1 MTAASWLRESLFTSF
16 RRHGGGTSSIV
27 RGNITMTRL
36 QFLGAAGAACVIA
49 ALCFAPAKAHEN
61 PAAQERPEQHGDA
74 GIRLSERQ
82 VAAGNF
88 AIEETRGG
96 LLSKRI
102 TVPGAI
108 VPSGDRIAKVAVR
121 LLGTVAEVRKRL
133 GDTVR
138 EGDVLAIIE
147 SREVADAKSQYLAA
161 RVAFDLQETLFTRSK
176 SLFESKVSSENDF
189 LRAKTAFED
198 IRIKFD
204 VARQKLFALGLTGD
218 QIAVLPQQPVE
229 SLRLQE
235 LRAPMSGR
243 IAERRVDLGSL
254 VGREGQESELFVIV
268 DSSVVWADLALAAA
282 DLAAVSEG
290 QKITIKAGS
299 EGNPLPAT
307 IMFVSPLLDKD
318 TRLARV
324 VASVDNPAHILRPG
338 MFVTAEIPFQQ
349 IKADV
354 VVPKTAVQSVDGQSA
369 VFVRTSNGF
378 EPRKIVTGRE
388 DSRSFEV
395 TSGLF
400 AGDPIAT
407 ANTFVLKADLGK
419 STLEHQH

>member
-1 MTAASWLRESLFTSF
+1 
-16 RRHGGGTSSIV
+16 
-27 RGNITMTRL
+27 MTRL
-36 QFLGAAGAACVIA
+36 QLLVAATAACVNA
-49 ALCFAPAKAHEN
+49 ALCFEPAYAHEG
-61 PAAQERPEQHGDA
+61 PAVQGQPAQHDET
-74 GIRLSERQ
+74 GIKLSERQ

-88 AIEETRGG
+88 AVQEARGG
-96 LLSKRI
+96 LLGKRI
-102 TVPGAI
+102 IVPGVI
-108 VPSGDRIAKVAVR
+108 VPSGDRIAKVSVR

-161 RVAFDLQETLFTRSK
+161 RVAFDLQDTLFTRSK

-204 VARQKLFALGLTGD
+204 VARQKLFALGLTAD
-218 QIAVLPQQPVE
+218 QIAALPQQPVE

-290 QKITIKAGS
+290 QKITISFGS
-299 EGNPLPAT
+299 QGDLLPAT
-307 IMFVSPLLDKD
+307 IMFVSPLLDRD

-349 IKADV
+349 VKADV
-354 VVPKTAVQSVDGQSA
+354 LVPKTAVQSVNGQSA
-369 VFVRTSNGF
+369 VFVRTPNGF

-388 DSRSFEV
+388 DSRWFEV
-395 TSGLF
+395 TSGLT
-400 AGDPIAT
+400 AGDSIAT
-407 ANTFVLKADLGK
+407 ANTFVLKADLGRGEA
-419 STLEHQH
+419 SPAQ

>member
-1 MTAASWLRESLFTSF
+1 
-16 RRHGGGTSSIV
+16 
-27 RGNITMTRL
+27 MTRL
-36 QFLGAAGAACVIA
+36 KLLVAASATCAIA
-49 ALCFAPAKAHEN
+49 ALCFVAAYAHEKPPVQEQ
-61 PAAQERPEQHGDA
+61 PAQHDEP
-74 GIRLSERQ
+74 GIRLSEKQ

-88 AIEETRGG
+88 AVQEARGG
-96 LLSKRI
+96 LLSKRMV
-102 TVPGAI
+102 VPGAI
-108 VPSGDRIAKVAVR
+108 VPSGDRIAKVSVR

-133 GDTVR
+133 GATGR

-161 RVAFDLQETLFTRSK
+161 RVAFDLQDTLFTRSK

-204 VARQKLFALGLTGD
+204 VARQKLFALGLTSD

-235 LRAPMSGR
+235 LRAPMNGR
-243 IAERRVDLGSL
+243 IAERRIDLGSL

-268 DSSVVWADLALAAA
+268 DSSVVWAELSLAAA
-282 DLAAVSEG
+282 DLAVVSEG
-290 QKITIKAGS
+290 QKITISAGS
-299 EGNPLPAT
+299 QGEPLLAT

-349 IKADV
+349 VKADV
-354 VVPKTAVQSVDGQSA
+354 VVPKTAVQSIEGQSA
-369 VFVRTSNGF
+369 VFVRTPTGF

-395 TSGLF
+395 TSGLS

-407 ANTFVLKADLGK
+407 ANTFVLKADLGRGEA
-419 STLEHQH
+419 SHAH

>member
-1 MTAASWLRESLFTSF
+1 
-16 RRHGGGTSSIV
+16 
-27 RGNITMTRL
+27 MTRL
-36 QFLGAAGAACVIA
+36 KLLVAASATCAIA
-49 ALCFAPAKAHEN
+49 ALCFVAAYAHEN
-61 PAAQERPEQHGDA
+61 PPVQEQPAQHDEP
-74 GIRLSERQ
+74 GIRLSEKQ

-88 AIEETRGG
+88 AVQEARGG
-96 LLSKRI
+96 LLSKSMV
-102 TVPGAI
+102 VPGAI
-108 VPSGDRIAKVAVR
+108 VPSGDRIAKVSVR

-161 RVAFDLQETLFTRSK
+161 RVAFDLQDTLFTRSK

-204 VARQKLFALGLTGD
+204 VARQKLFALGLTSD

-235 LRAPMSGR
+235 LRAPMNGR

-268 DSSVVWADLALAAA
+268 DSSVVWAELSLAAA
-282 DLAAVSEG
+282 DLAVVSEG
-290 QKITIKAGS
+290 QKITISAGS
-299 EGNPLPAT
+299 QGEPLLAT

-349 IKADV
+349 VKADV
-354 VVPKTAVQSVDGQSA
+354 VVPKTAVQSIEGQSA
-369 VFVRTSNGF
+369 VFVRTPTGF

-395 TSGLF
+395 TSGLS

-407 ANTFVLKADLGK
+407 ANTFVLKADLGRGEA
-419 STLEHQH
+419 SHAH

>member
-1 MTAASWLRESLFTSF
+1 
-16 RRHGGGTSSIV
+16 
-27 RGNITMTRL
+27 MTRL
-36 QFLGAAGAACVIA
+36 KLLVAASATCAIA
-49 ALCFAPAKAHEN
+49 ALCFVAAYAHEKQPVQEQ
-61 PAAQERPEQHGDA
+61 PAQHDEP
-74 GIRLSERQ
+74 GITLSEKQ

-88 AIEETRGG
+88 AVQEARGG
-96 LLSKRI
+96 LLSKRMV
-102 TVPGAI
+102 VPGAI
-108 VPSGDRIAKVAVR
+108 VPSGDRIAKVSVR

-161 RVAFDLQETLFTRSK
+161 RVAFDLQDTLFTRSK

-204 VARQKLFALGLTGD
+204 VARQKLFALGLTSD

-235 LRAPMSGR
+235 LRAPMNGR

-268 DSSVVWADLALAAA
+268 DSSVVWAELALAAA
-282 DLAAVSEG
+282 DLAVVSEG
-290 QKITIKAGS
+290 QKITISAGS
-299 EGNPLPAT
+299 QGEPLPAT

-349 IKADV
+349 VKADV
-354 VVPKTAVQSVDGQSA
+354 VVPKTAVQNIEGQSA
-369 VFVRTSNGF
+369 VFVRTSTGF
-378 EPRKIVTGRE
+378 EPRRIVTGRE

-395 TSGLF
+395 TSGLT

-407 ANTFVLKADLGK
+407 ANTFVLKADLGRGEA
-419 STLEHQH
+419 SHAH

>member
-1 MTAASWLRESLFTSF
+1 
-16 RRHGGGTSSIV
+16 
-27 RGNITMTRL
+27 MTRL
-36 QFLGAAGAACVIA
+36 RLRVVGGAFGALAMIMSTTA
-49 ALCFAPAKAHEN
+49 SAHE
-61 PAAQERPEQHGDA
+61 ATIAQRQPEHRDIGV
-74 GIRLSERQ
+74 RLNERQ
-82 VAAGNF
+82 IAAGNF
-88 AIEETRGG
+88 AIREAASGT
-96 LLSKRI
+96 LSKRLV
-102 TVPGAI
+102 VPGTI
-108 VPSGDRIAKVAVR
+108 VPSGERIAKVSVR
-121 LLGTVAEVRKRL
+121 LLGTVAELRKRL
-133 GDTVR
+133 GDDVR

-161 RVAFDLQETLFTRSK
+161 RVALDLQDTLFSRSK

-218 QIAVLPQQPVE
+218 QIAALPQQPVE

-268 DSSVVWADLALAAA
+268 DSRVVWAELALPAA
-282 DLAAVSEG
+282 DLVVVREG
-290 QKITIKAGS
+290 QQISVATGS
-299 EGNPLPAT
+299 GADPHPAT

-324 VASVDNPAHILRPG
+324 VASVDNPSHVLRPG
-338 MFVTAEIPFQQ
+338 MFVTADIPLQ
-349 IKADV
+349 KAQAAV
-354 VVPKTAVQSVDGQSA
+354 VVPKAAVQSIDGQSA
-369 VFVRTSNGF
+369 VFVRTPDGF
-378 EPRKIVTGRE
+378 QHRKIITGRE
-388 DSRSFEV
+388 DASSFEV
-395 TSGLF
+395 TSGLSS
-400 AGDPIAT
+400 GDQIAT

-419 STLEHQH
+419 EAAEHEH

>member
-1 MTAASWLRESLFTSF
+1 
-16 RRHGGGTSSIV
+16 
-27 RGNITMTRL
+27 MTRL
-36 QFLGAAGAACVIA
+36 KLLVAASATCAIA
-49 ALCFAPAKAHEN
+49 ALCFVAAYAHEKPPVQEQ
-61 PAAQERPEQHGDA
+61 PAQHDEP
-74 GIRLSERQ
+74 GIRLSEKQ

-88 AIEETRGG
+88 AVQEARGG
-96 LLSKRI
+96 LLSKRMV
-102 TVPGAI
+102 VPGAI
-108 VPSGDRIAKVAVR
+108 VPSGDRIAKVSVR

-161 RVAFDLQETLFTRSK
+161 RVAFDLQDTLFTRSK

-204 VARQKLFALGLTGD
+204 VARQKLFALGLTSD

-235 LRAPMSGR
+235 LRAPMNGR
-243 IAERRVDLGSL
+243 IAERRIDLGSL

-268 DSSVVWADLALAAA
+268 DSSVVWAELALAAA
-282 DLAAVSEG
+282 DLAVVSEG
-290 QKITIKAGS
+290 QKITISAGS
-299 EGNPLPAT
+299 QGEPLPAT

-349 IKADV
+349 VKADV
-354 VVPKTAVQSVDGQSA
+354 VVPKTAVQSIEGQSA
-369 VFVRTSNGF
+369 VFVRTSTGF

-395 TSGLF
+395 TSGLS

-407 ANTFVLKADLGK
+407 ANTFVLKADLGRGEA
-419 STLEHQH
+419 SHAH

>member
-1 MTAASWLRESLFTSF
+1 
-16 RRHGGGTSSIV
+16 
-27 RGNITMTRL
+27 MTRL
-36 QFLGAAGAACVIA
+36 KLLVAASATCAIA
-49 ALCFAPAKAHEN
+49 ALCFVAAYAHEKPPVQEQ
-61 PAAQERPEQHGDA
+61 PAQHDEP
-74 GIRLSERQ
+74 GIRLSEKQ

-88 AIEETRGG
+88 AVQEARGG
-96 LLSKRI
+96 LLSKRMV
-102 TVPGAI
+102 VPGAI
-108 VPSGDRIAKVAVR
+108 VPSGDRIAKVSVR

-161 RVAFDLQETLFTRSK
+161 RVAFDLQDTLFTRSK

-204 VARQKLFALGLTGD
+204 VARQKLFALGLTSD

-235 LRAPMSGR
+235 LRAPMNGR
-243 IAERRVDLGSL
+243 IAERRIDLGSL

-268 DSSVVWADLALAAA
+268 DSSVVWAELSLAAA
-282 DLAAVSEG
+282 DLAVVSEG
-290 QKITIKAGS
+290 QKITISAGS
-299 EGNPLPAT
+299 QGEPLLAT

-349 IKADV
+349 VKADV
-354 VVPKTAVQSVDGQSA
+354 VVPKTAVQSIEGQSA
-369 VFVRTSNGF
+369 VFVRTPTGF

-395 TSGLF
+395 TSGLS

-407 ANTFVLKADLGK
+407 ANTFVLKADLGRGEA
-419 STLEHQH
+419 SHAH

>member
-1 MTAASWLRESLFTSF
+1 
-16 RRHGGGTSSIV
+16 
-27 RGNITMTRL
+27 MTRL
-36 QFLGAAGAACVIA
+36 KLLVAASATCAIA
-49 ALCFAPAKAHEN
+49 ALCFVAAYAHEKPPVQEQ
-61 PAAQERPEQHGDA
+61 PAQHDEP
-74 GIRLSERQ
+74 GIRLSEKQ

-88 AIEETRGG
+88 AVQEARGG
-96 LLSKRI
+96 LLSKRMV
-102 TVPGAI
+102 VPGAI
-108 VPSGDRIAKVAVR
+108 VPSGDRIAKVSVR

-161 RVAFDLQETLFTRSK
+161 RVAFDLQDTLFTRSK

-204 VARQKLFALGLTGD
+204 VARQKLFALGLTSD

-235 LRAPMSGR
+235 LRAPMNGR
-243 IAERRVDLGSL
+243 IAERRIDLGSL

-268 DSSVVWADLALAAA
+268 DSSVVWAELALAAP
-282 DLAAVSEG
+282 DLAVVSEG
-290 QKITIKAGS
+290 QKITISAGS
-299 EGNPLPAT
+299 QGEPLPAT

-349 IKADV
+349 VKADV
-354 VVPKTAVQSVDGQSA
+354 VVPKTAVQSIEGQSA
-369 VFVRTSNGF
+369 VFVRTSTGF

-388 DSRSFEV
+388 DSRSIEV
-395 TSGLF
+395 TSGLS

-407 ANTFVLKADLGK
+407 ANTFVLKADLGRGEA
-419 STLEHQH
+419 SHAH

>member
-1 MTAASWLRESLFTSF
+1 MTRFKLLVAASATC
-16 RRHGGGTSSIV
+16 
-27 RGNITMTRL
+27 
-36 QFLGAAGAACVIA
+36 AIA
-49 ALCFAPAKAHEN
+49 ALCFVAAYAHEKPPVQEQ
-61 PAAQERPEQHGDA
+61 PAQHDEP
-74 GIRLSERQ
+74 GITLSEKQ

-88 AIEETRGG
+88 AVQEARGG
-96 LLSKRI
+96 LLSKRMV
-102 TVPGAI
+102 VPGAI
-108 VPSGDRIAKVAVR
+108 VPSGDRIAKVSVR

-161 RVAFDLQETLFTRSK
+161 RVAFDLQDTLFTRSR

-204 VARQKLFALGLTGD
+204 VARQKLFALGLTSD

-235 LRAPMSGR
+235 LRAPMNGR
-243 IAERRVDLGSL
+243 IAERRIDLGSL

-268 DSSVVWADLALAAA
+268 DSSVVWAELALAAP
-282 DLAAVSEG
+282 DLAVVSEG
-290 QKITIKAGS
+290 QKITISAGS
-299 EGNPLPAT
+299 QGEPLPAT

-324 VASVDNPAHILRPG
+324 VASADNPAHILRPG

-349 IKADV
+349 VKADV
-354 VVPKTAVQSVDGQSA
+354 VVPKTAVQSIEGRSA
-369 VFVRTSNGF
+369 VFVRTSTGF

-388 DSRSFEV
+388 DSRSIEV
-395 TSGLF
+395 TSGLS

-407 ANTFVLKADLGK
+407 ANTFVLKADLGRGEA
-419 STLEHQH
+419 SHAH

>member
-1 MTAASWLRESLFTSF
+1 MTRFQLLVAASATC
-16 RRHGGGTSSIV
+16 
-27 RGNITMTRL
+27 M
-36 QFLGAAGAACVIA
+36 IA
-49 ALCFAPAKAHEN
+49 ALGFVAAYAHKKPPVQEQPA
-61 PAAQERPEQHGDA
+61 QHDEP
-74 GIRLSERQ
+74 GIRLSEKQ

-88 AIEETRGG
+88 AVQEARGG
-96 LLSKRI
+96 LLSKRMV
-102 TVPGAI
+102 VPGAI
-108 VPSGDRIAKVAVR
+108 VPSGDRIAKVSVR

-161 RVAFDLQETLFTRSK
+161 RVAFELQDTLFTRSK

-204 VARQKLFALGLTGD
+204 VARQKLFALGLTSD

-268 DSSVVWADLALAAA
+268 DSSVVWAELALAAA
-282 DLAAVSEG
+282 DLAVVSEG
-290 QKITIKAGS
+290 RKITISAGS
-299 EGNPLPAT
+299 QGEPLPAT

-349 IKADV
+349 VKADV
-354 VVPKTAVQSVDGQSA
+354 VVPKTAVQSIEGQSA
-369 VFVRTSNGF
+369 VFVRTSTGF
-378 EPRKIVTGRE
+378 EPRRIVTGRE

-395 TSGLF
+395 TSGLT

-407 ANTFVLKADLGK
+407 ANTFVLKADLGRGEA
-419 STLEHQH
+419 SHAH